1 VNPAEQ
7 IVDWLREAAAP
18 LSGQELARR
27 LGCTRA
33 AVWKHI
39 AALRQAGYEI
49 RGRRS
54 SGYLLAAV
62 PDRLGPAEL
71 APHLRGSWRRVEW
84 RALLDSTQNLAR
96 DLARQGAPEG
106 TLVVTESQTAGRG
119 RLGRGWHSPP
129 GCNLYGS
136 IVLRPPLAPA
146 GVPALALVIGLAVS
160 DAVRETAGI
169 ATTLKWP
176 NDVLLADRKVAGIL
190 TELDAEVERVHH
202 VIVGI
207 GVNLNTDEFP
217 PELATK
223 ATSLRLVTGRPV
235 DRVRFTAGL
244 LAALE
249 ARYRRFL
256 ADGFAA
262 MRPEWE
268 ASAALTG
275 KEVRVTA
282 PEGEVSGR
290 VLGVDDDGALRL
302 AGPRGELRIVAGEIR
317 PETSSR
323 VERDSENEAR

>member
-1 VNPAEQ
+1 MGPVEQ
-7 IVDWLREAAAP
+7 IVDWLRVAEAP

-27 LGCTRA
+27 LGCSRA

-39 AALRQAGYEI
+39 AALRQGGYEI
-49 RGRRS
+49 RGRPS
-54 SGYLLAAV
+54 VGYTLAAI

-71 APHLRGSWRRVEW
+71 GPHLNGSWRSIEW
-84 RALLDSTQNLAR
+84 RAVLDSTQNLAR
-96 DLARQGAPEG
+96 DLARDGAPEG
-106 TLVVTESQTAGRG
+106 TVVIAESQTAGRG
-119 RLGRGWHSPP
+119 RLGRQWHSPA
-129 GCNLYGS
+129 GCNLYCS
-136 IVLRPPLAPA
+136 LVLRPPLPPTA
-146 GVPALALVIGLAVS
+146 VPTFALVVGLAVA
-160 DAVRETAGI
+160 DAAQPLVGARPA
-169 ATTLKWP
+169 LKWP
-176 NDVLLADRKVAGIL
+176 NDVLLDGRKVAGIL
-190 TELDAEVERVHH
+190 TELDAEIERVRY

-207 GVNLNTDEFP
+207 GVNVNTEAFP
-217 PELATK
+217 EELATT
-223 ATSLRLVTGRPV
+223 ATSLRLAAGHPV
-235 DRVRFTAGL
+235 DRARFTGGL

-302 AGPRGELRIVAGEIR
+302 AGPRGELRVLAGEISTR
-317 PETSSR
+317 DFVSGRKS
-323 VERDSENEAR
+323 ERE